1 MGLIKAV
8 TSTVTSTIAEM
19 CDFYIYCD
27 SITIDIIIQKGLARK
42 AGGK

>member
-19 CDFYIYCD
+19 WEGR
-27 SITIDIIIQKGLARK
+27 IIFTVIR
-42 AGGK
+42 